1 MKEVPAEIKDDVK
14 GVVHAAYNDILHP
27 SMQLVGKSLGSTLE
41 FFLTPFAGLQFVNDK
56 VKANL
61 QHRLQQYSDKLQQI
75 PQEKQCEVHPELGVP
90 ILQRL
95 SYTTNDDVAELFLEL
110 LASASNLDKVGLAHP
125 SFISIIDRLS
135 PDEARI
141 LVYLKNTSDFRI
153 PYVHIKARRKDK
165 PFSEMNIDFKN
176 LDFKNFD
183 FGQIDTSFI
192 DVLKWVTIVPLKV
205 SLDFKDNIILYWAN
219 LISCGLLKD
228 EYGFSLNHVVEQY
241 EEIEKF
247 IKLDEIRQ
255 MYASNEYSVVE
266 TERCFFSTTGLG
278 KQFLQACIKDSNR

>member
-27 SMQLVGKSLGSTLE
+27 SMQLVGKSLGTTLE

-75 PQEKQCEVHPELGVP
+75 PQEKQCEVHSELGVP

-95 SYTTNDDVAELFLEL
+95 SYTTNDDMAELFLEL
-110 LASASNLDKVGLAHP
+110 LASASNFDKVGLAHP

-141 LVYLKNTSDFRI
+141 LVYLKNTSDYRI

-165 PFSEMNIDFKN
+165 SFSEMNI
-176 LDFKNFD
+176 DFKNFD

-228 EYGFSLNHVVEQY
+228 EYGFSLNHIAKQY
-241 EEIEKF
+241 EEIEKC
-247 IKLDEIRQ
+247 IKLDEIKQ

>member
-1 MKEVPAEIKDDVK
+1 MLEDLAKMASEAENCALEFYKDL
-14 GVVHAAYNDILHP
+14 AQP
-27 SMQLVGKSLGSTLE
+27 SVRVIGNSLATTLE
-41 FFLTPFAGLQFVNDK
+41 FVVTPITWLQLPNG
-56 VKANL
+56 KAKINI
-61 QHRLQQYSDKLQQI
+61 QHRLQQYADKMQQV

-176 LDFKNFD
+176 FD

-241 EEIEKF
+241 EEIEKC